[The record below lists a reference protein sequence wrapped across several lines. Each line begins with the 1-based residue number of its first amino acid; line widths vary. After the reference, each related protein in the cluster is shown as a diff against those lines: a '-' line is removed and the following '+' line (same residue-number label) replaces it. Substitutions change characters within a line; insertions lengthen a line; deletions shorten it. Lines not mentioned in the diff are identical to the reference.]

1 MSEISAGTSVVDV
14 PSRQA
19 FEART
24 ADRRVAGY
32 AAYSRNGEGG
42 TLNHTGVEDDVAG
55 EAVGA
60 RRAGVRAAHSRTG
73 DVVTLTRTVGE
84 EEFRGQSVGDQ
95 LARVAL
101 EQFRVEGLQV
111 DAQCSF
117 IADFIEKNPEYQDLL
132 V

>member
-1 MSEISAGTSVVDV
+1 MSEISAGTSVIDV

-24 ADRRVAGY
+24 SDGQVAGS
-32 AAYSRNGEGG
+32 ASYSRS
-42 TLNHTGVEDDVAG
+42 A
-55 EAVGA
+55 
-60 RRAGVRAAHSRTG
+60 
-73 DVVTLTRTVGE
+73 DVVTLTHTHVAK
-84 EEFRGQSVGDQ
+84 EFRGRHVGDQ

-101 EQFRVEGLQV
+101 EQFRVEGLKV

-117 IADFIEKNPEYQDLL
+117 MAGFIEKNPEYQDLL

>member
-1 MSEISAGTSVVDV
+1 VRRDTIEAMSDISAGTSVTDV

-24 ADRRVAGY
+24 SDGRVAGF
-32 AAYSRNGEGG
+32 AAYSR
-42 TLNHTGVEDDVAG
+42 TA
-55 EAVGA
+55 
-60 RRAGVRAAHSRTG
+60 
-73 DVVTLTRTVGE
+73 DVVTLTHTVVE

-101 EQFRVEGLQV
+101 EQFRVEGLKV

>member
-1 MSEISAGTSVVDV
+1 MSEISAGTSVIDV

-24 ADRRVAGY
+24 SDGRVAGS
-32 AAYSRNGEGG
+32 AAYSRS
-42 TLNHTGVEDDVAG
+42 A
-55 EAVGA
+55 
-60 RRAGVRAAHSRTG
+60 
-73 DVVTLTRTVGE
+73 DVVTLTHTEVA
-84 EEFRGQSVGDQ
+84 EEFRGHHVGDQ

-101 EQFRVEGLQV
+101 EQIRAEGLHV

-117 IADFIEKNPEYQDLL
+117 VASFIEKNPEYQDLL

>member
-32 AAYSRNGEGG
+32 AAYSRNG
-42 TLNHTGVEDDVAG
+42 
-55 EAVGA
+55 
-60 RRAGVRAAHSRTG
+60 
-73 DVVTLTRTVGE
+73 DVVTLTHTVVE

-117 IADFIEKNPEYQDLL
+117 IAGFIEKNPEYQDLL